1 MNNGQY
7 RGKSLMKT
15 ASRWLSGMRNPL
27 WGRKAN
33 RAAALDVGGSRDAW
47 GGGPQWA
54 KPAYGGYYA
63 TSVAIHAAIRTR
75 TEALSRQRLLALHN
89 DLPVP
94 DHHPVQ
100 MLLDRA
106 NRWTTRGQLWT
117 AIETNLC
124 LWGSAFLALEP
135 DDAGRMEI
143 WVLRSDRMKVIPDR
157 ERHIRG
163 YVYVG
168 ANGAVPYTADE
179 IVWLRYYNPLDE
191 FSGLSPIA
199 PLRLSLDMGMDAL
212 KFNRS
217 FYQNSARPD
226 LILTT
231 ETNLS
236 EQEVTDF
243 YQRWESRYQGPS
255 NAHRP
260 AIASFIKDVKP
271 IGFSQREMEFVQGL
285 RWSLEDVSRIYGVP
299 LPLLSDYQRATFTN
313 IRTAEQ
319 LFWRNTMIPEMR
331 FIEEQLDHKLL
342 HQLGY
347 PEIKLRFETDNIE
360 ALRQDEDSLA
370 KRQSMLLDRG
380 VLTINEV
387 RRSRNLPDVPWGD
400 GPSQSGE

>member
-1 MNNGQY
+1 M
-7 RGKSLMKT
+7 
-15 ASRWLSGMRNPL
+15 
-27 WGRKAN
+27 
-33 RAAALDVGGSRDAW
+33 
-47 GGGPQWA
+47 
-54 KPAYGGYYA
+54 
-63 TSVAIHAAIRTR
+63 
-75 TEALSRQRLLALHN
+75 
-89 DLPVP
+89 P

-100 MLLDRA
+100 VLLDRA

-135 DDAGRMEI
+135 DDEGRAEI
-143 WVLRSDRMKVIPDR
+143 WVLRSDRMKVIPDK

-179 IVWLRYYNPLDE
+179 IVWLRYYNPLDD

-199 PLRLSLDMGMDAL
+199 PLRLSIDMGMDAL

-243 YQRWESRYQGPS
+243 YQRWESRYQGPA

-313 IRTAEQ
+313 IKTAEQ

-347 PEIKLRFETDNIE
+347 PEIVLRFETSNIE
-360 ALRQDEDSLA
+360 ALRQDEDSLVN
-370 KRQSMLLDRG
+370 RQSMLLDRG

-387 RRSRNLPDVPWGD
+387 RRSQNLPDVPWGD
-400 GPSQSGE
+400 GPPPG

>member
-1 MNNGQY
+1 MNYGRSGND
-7 RGKSLMKT
+7 SLLRT
-15 ASRWLSGMRNPL
+15 ASRWLSGRRILPRV
-27 WGRKAN
+27 RKAN
-33 RAAALDVGGSRDAW
+33 RAAAVDINGSRDAW
-47 GGGPQWA
+47 GASPQWA
-54 KPAYGGYYA
+54 RPAYGGYYA
-63 TSVAIHAAIRTR
+63 TSVAIYAAIRTR
-75 TEALSRQRLLALHN
+75 TEALSRQRLLALQD

-100 MLLDRA
+100 VLLDRA

-135 DDAGRMEI
+135 DDEGRMEV
-143 WVLRSDRMKVIPDR
+143 WVLRSDRVKVIPDR

-179 IVWLRYYNPLDE
+179 IVWLRYYNPLDD

-199 PLRLSLDMGMDAL
+199 PLRLSIDMGMDAL

-236 EQEVTDF
+236 DQEVTAF
-243 YQRWESRYQGPS
+243 YQRWESRYQGPA

-313 IRTAEQ
+313 IKTAEQ

-331 FIEEQLDHKLL
+331 FLEEQLDHKLL

-347 PEIKLRFETDNIE
+347 PEIKLRFETSNIE
-360 ALRQDEDSLA
+360 ALRQDEDSLVN
-370 KRQSMLLDRG
+370 RQSMLLDRG

-387 RRSRNLPDVPWGD
+387 RRAQNLPDVPWGD
-400 GPSQSGE
+400 GPPLPR